1 MIKLMIKLFPEKIIC
16 LVKKSK
22 KIQIQKLINLSKDIG
37 ILWEEIYLVG
47 DSTS

>member
-1 MIKLMIKLFPEKIIC
+1 MIKLFPEKIIS

-22 KIQIQKLINLSKDIG
+22 KIQIQKLINLLKDIG